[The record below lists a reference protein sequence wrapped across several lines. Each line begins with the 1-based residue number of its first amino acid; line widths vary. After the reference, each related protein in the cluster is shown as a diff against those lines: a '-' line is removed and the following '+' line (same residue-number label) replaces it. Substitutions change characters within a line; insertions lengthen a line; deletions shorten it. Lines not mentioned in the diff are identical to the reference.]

1 MEEESPKKMTN
12 NCNPERSTAVGTLW
26 IDHTDKVMMQYY
38 HQSEDTNINLT
49 FNVKQLIVLFLT
61 EFANFKKLRFIY
73 LNLERQLQH
82 GSVFQVSKVS
92 LGYSILKK
100 ELENI

>member
-1 MEEESPKKMTN
+1 MTN
-12 NCNPERSTAVGTLW
+12 NCKPERSATAAVGTLW

-49 FNVKQLIVLFLT
+49 FNVKQLILYLLFLT

-73 LNLERQLQH
+73 LNLEQQLQH

-92 LGYSILKK
+92 LGYSILK
-100 ELENI
+100 

>member
-1 MEEESPKKMTN
+1 
-12 NCNPERSTAVGTLW
+12 
-26 IDHTDKVMMQYY
+26 MMQYY
-38 HQSEDTNINLT
+38 HQSEDTNISLT
-49 FNVKQLIVLFLT
+49 FNVKQLILYLLFLT

-73 LNLERQLQH
+73 LNLEQQLQH

-100 ELENI
+100 ELENRMDFAN

>member
-1 MEEESPKKMTN
+1 MT
-12 NCNPERSTAVGTLW
+12 
-26 IDHTDKVMMQYY
+26 TDKVMMQYY
-38 HQSEDTNINLT
+38 HQSEDTNISLT
-49 FNVKQLIVLFLT
+49 FNVKQLILYLLFLT

-73 LNLERQLQH
+73 LNLEQQLQH

-100 ELENI
+100 ELENRMDFAN

>member
-1 MEEESPKKMTN
+1 MTN

-26 IDHTDKVMMQYY
+26 IDHTDKVMMQYNY

-73 LNLERQLQH
+73 LNLEQQLQH

-92 LGYSILKK
+92 LGYSILKN